1 MAKSNLPSVLEIKSE
16 LKSKII
22 KPIYFL
28 CGEDFFGI
36 ESALLEIKKVVEPLI
51 ATDFDKETFFAS
63 DKELNLSNIIS
74 AAKTFP
80 FGDGKKLII
89 VKNAEEIKSF
99 LKDQSFVDYISN
111 PAEFTVLVF
120 LYEGKIS
127 SISSEP
133 FKSLL
138 RNQFLYESSELR
150 SDMLLKWLI
159 QFVEEKNKKIS
170 KENASL
176 LIDIVGENRNLLE
189 NQLEKIIEF
198 LDEEKEI
205 SLNAIHD
212 LATKLKTHT
221 IFDLYNALDK
231 KDKGM
236 SLKIAY
242 NLLDNSDLG
251 IIGIIAMLNKH
262 FTALLRI
269 DELEKTQMTKEQKAR
284 ILGTHQF
291 YYNNYVSA
299 ARQFGFSGISKAL
312 ESILTADVHVK
323 STSLDDKTILTI
335 LIAEILSE

>member
-16 LKSKII
+16 LKSKTI

-36 ESALLEIKKVVEPLI
+36 ESALSEIKKVVEPLI
-51 ATDFDKETFFAS
+51 ATDFDKETYFAS
-63 DKELNLSNIIS
+63 DKELNLSDIIA

-99 LKDQSFVDYISN
+99 LKDQSFVDYIKN
-111 PAEFTVLVF
+111 PSEFTVLIF

-138 RNQFLYESSELR
+138 KNQFLYESSELR

-159 QFVEEKNKKIS
+159 QFVSDKGKKIS
-170 KENASL
+170 KENAGI
-176 LIDIVGENRNLLE
+176 LIDIVGENRDLLE
-189 NQLEKIIEF
+189 NQIDKLIEYIG
-198 LDEEKEI
+198 EENEI
-205 SLNAIHD
+205 SLKSIEE
-212 LATKLKTHT
+212 LATRLKTYS
-221 IFDLYNALDK
+221 IFNLFNALDH
-231 KDKGM
+231 KDETN

-242 NLLDNSDLG
+242 NLLDNSEMG

-262 FTALLRI
+262 FSALLKI
-269 DELEKTQMTKEQKAR
+269 EELEKSQLSKKEKAKFV
-284 ILGTHQF
+284 GTIE
-291 YYNNYVSA
+291 YYYDDLVKAS
-299 ARQFGFSGISKAL
+299 RQYGYKGITKAL
-312 ESILTADVHVK
+312 ESIYNADVQVK

-335 LIAEILSE
+335 LIAEILS

>member
-16 LKSKII
+16 LKSKTI

-36 ESALLEIKKVVEPLI
+36 ESALSEIKKVVEPLI
-51 ATDFDKETFFAS
+51 ASDFDKETYFAS
-63 DKELNLSNIIS
+63 DKELNLSDIIA

-99 LKDQSFVDYISN
+99 FKDQSFVDYIKN
-111 PAEFTVLVF
+111 PSEFTVLIF

-138 RNQFLYESSELR
+138 KNQFLYESSELR

-159 QFVEEKNKKIS
+159 QFVSDKGKKIS
-170 KENASL
+170 KENAGI
-176 LIDIVGENRNLLE
+176 LIDIVGENRDLLE
-189 NQLEKIIEF
+189 NQIDKLIEYIG
-198 LDEEKEI
+198 EENEI
-205 SLNAIHD
+205 SPKSIEE
-212 LATKLKTHT
+212 LATRLKTYS
-221 IFDLYNALDK
+221 IFNLFNALDH
-231 KDKGM
+231 KDEAN

-242 NLLDNSDLG
+242 NLLDNSEMG

-262 FTALLRI
+262 FSALLKI
-269 DELEKTQMTKEQKAR
+269 EELEKSQLSKKEKAKFV
-284 ILGTHQF
+284 GTIE
-291 YYNNYVSA
+291 YYYDDLVKAS
-299 ARQFGFSGISKAL
+299 RQYGYKGITKAL
-312 ESILTADVHVK
+312 ESIYNADVQVK

-335 LIAEILSE
+335 LIAEILS